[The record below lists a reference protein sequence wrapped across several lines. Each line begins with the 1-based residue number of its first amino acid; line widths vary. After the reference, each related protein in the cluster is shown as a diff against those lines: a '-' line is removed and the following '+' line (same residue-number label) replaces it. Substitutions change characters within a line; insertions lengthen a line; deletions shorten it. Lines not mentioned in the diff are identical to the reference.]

1 VKHSH
6 RSFERSLGRIT
17 PRWNIWLWAG
27 ITYDDFVTI
36 VQRQLAVQA
45 KREAEAILDAFS
57 ADDLG
62 RKTWVTRREV
72 YGRSAFVGATVK
84 W

>member
-1 VKHSH
+1 
-6 RSFERSLGRIT
+6 
-17 PRWNIWLWAG
+17 
-27 ITYDDFVTI
+27 VTI